1 MLRWRLLL
9 GAVLIGGLIALC
21 WADFRAEQPGT
32 WLFPLVVVLTL
43 LASQEVLGLTSAR
56 SSRPLAWVVYL
67 GNLAIVASNWLTV
80 WQPDRFPA
88 LAPVASSL
96 GLAVL
101 LAFAGEMRR
110 YERPGEVTVNLAVAV
125 FALCYVGL
133 LMSFLVELR
142 LLGREVGMAALLSLV
157 IVVKMSDTGA
167 YTVGRLVGRHKLA
180 PVLSPGKTIEGAIG
194 GLVFALLGA
203 WFSFAWMWPRLCGE
217 PPAPSMAWWVV
228 YAVLITVA
236 GIVGDLAESLLKR
249 DAGQKDSSTWMPGF
263 GGVLDLLDSLL
274 LSAPV
279 AYVCWLFAFR
289 GPF

>member
-1 MLRWRLLL
+1 L
-9 GAVLIGGLIALC
+9 GAGLIGGLVALC

-32 WLFPLVVVLTL
+32 WLFPFVVVLTL
-43 LASQEVLGLTSAR
+43 LASQEVLGLTSTKSA
-56 SSRPLAWVVYL
+56 RPLAWVVYL
-67 GNLAIVASNWLTV
+67 GNLAIVASNWLTI

-88 LAPVASSL
+88 LAPVAITL

-110 YERPGEVTVNLAVAV
+110 YERPGEVTVNLALAV

-142 LLGREVGMAALLSLV
+142 LLGNEVGMAALLSLV

-167 YTVGRLVGRHKLA
+167 YTVGRLVGRNKLA

-194 GLVFALLGA
+194 GLAFALLGA
-203 WFSFAWMWPRLCGE
+203 WFSFTWMWTRLCGE
-217 PPAPSMAWWVV
+217 LPPPSVAWWVT

-236 GIVGDLAESLLKR
+236 GVVGDLAESLLKR
-249 DAGQKDSSTWMPGF
+249 DAGRKDSSTWMPGF

-279 AYVCWLFAFR
+279 AYVCWLYALR
-289 GPF
+289 